1 MWMGTLMLAVESTSG
16 QIVWIQISSTRYYLI
31 KIHCLGLGFFVLF
44 VQNFIVLKL
53 IYTKMFNLIYLFVLN
68 GIFFVIVL

>member
-1 MWMGTLMLAVESTSG
+1 MLAVESTSG

-31 KIHCLGLGFFVLF
+31 QITTLLGAWLFVLF

-53 IYTKMFNLIYLFVLN
+53 IYTKMFNFIYLFVLN

>member
-1 MWMGTLMLAVESTSG
+1 MSG
-16 QIVWIQISSTRYYLI
+16 YKYLVLDIIYY
-31 KIHCLGLGFFVLF
+31 KYTAWVLGFVLF

-53 IYTKMFNLIYLFVLN
+53 IYTKMFNFIYLFVLN

>member
-1 MWMGTLMLAVESTSG
+1 MFDNMKIGKLAQTG
-16 QIVWIQISSTRYYLI
+16 DPGGLPYYLI
-31 KIHCLGLGFFVLF
+31 QITTLLGAWLFVLF

-53 IYTKMFNLIYLFVLN
+53 IYTKMFNFIYLFVLN